1 MIEPIEAT
9 VDGWSQDMPDT
20 PYNRQRIAEGIM
32 QDIVAQHYTDMRE
45 AIRRAALLGMAY
57 HDLKAKYL

>member
-1 MIEPIEAT
+1 
-9 VDGWSQDMPDT
+9 MPDT

-57 HDLKAKYL
+57 HDLKEKYL